1 MVIKGL
7 RLENMG
13 SLKKNIAYKGL
24 LTISNYLL
32 AFITFPYI
40 TRVLGVERFGQVNF
54 ALNVVEYFLIFAT
67 LGINTIGTREIAA
80 VNGVQKKLNHVFS
93 SIFGMNFVL
102 TIIVSI
108 IFLISIQLITK
119 FNENSC
125 LLYIGLGKI
134 ISTCFLVEWFYTG
147 IEKFK
152 YITIRSLLIKILYVI
167 SVFIF
172 VKTRTDYILYFLLT
186 VGAVVLNAIVNFLF
200 CRKLVKIDWHDFYN
214 FEFIKPNIILG
225 IQALMTST
233 YMTFNVMWLG
243 LVSTDVQVGY
253 YTTAFRLYF
262 IAISL
267 FGAYTAVM
275 IPRMSAI
282 VAEGNNELFRVL
294 LRKSFRIC
302 ILFCIPIIIVGVIFT
317 PFIIYLVAGHGY
329 EGAIIPMRIIM
340 PAVLFVCIAQVI
352 ALQILVPFK
361 KDKALLV
368 ASIAGASLALIFNFI
383 FVKNYGA
390 IGSALTL
397 LFSEFCVTSI
407 YLIYYTKYFNH
418 NI

>member
-125 LLYIGLGKI
+125 LLYIGLG
-134 ISTCFLVEWFYTG
+134 
-147 IEKFK
+147 
-152 YITIRSLLIKILYVI
+152 
-167 SVFIF
+167 
-172 VKTRTDYILYFLLT
+172 
-186 VGAVVLNAIVNFLF
+186 
-200 CRKLVKIDWHDFYN
+200 
-214 FEFIKPNIILG
+214 
-225 IQALMTST
+225 
-233 YMTFNVMWLG
+233 
-243 LVSTDVQVGY
+243 
-253 YTTAFRLYF
+253 
-262 IAISL
+262 
-267 FGAYTAVM
+267 
-275 IPRMSAI
+275 
-282 VAEGNNELFRVL
+282 
-294 LRKSFRIC
+294 
-302 ILFCIPIIIVGVIFT
+302 
-317 PFIIYLVAGHGY
+317 
-329 EGAIIPMRIIM
+329 RII
-340 PAVLFVCIAQVI
+340 
-352 ALQILVPFK
+352 
-361 KDKALLV
+361 
-368 ASIAGASLALIFNFI
+368 
-383 FVKNYGA
+383 
-390 IGSALTL
+390 
-397 LFSEFCVTSI
+397 
-407 YLIYYTKYFNH
+407 
-418 NI
+418 

>member
-294 LRKSFRIC
+294 LRKSFKIC
-302 ILFCIPIIIVGVIFT
+302 ILFCIPIIIIGIIFT

-361 KDKALLV
+361 KDKVLLV

-383 FVKNYGA
+383 FV
-390 IGSALTL
+390 
-397 LFSEFCVTSI
+397 
-407 YLIYYTKYFNH
+407 
-418 NI
+418 NISVH

>member
-407 YLIYYTKYFNH
+407 N
-418 NI
+418 

>member
-1 MVIKGL
+1 
-7 RLENMG
+7 MG

-67 LGINTIGTREIAA
+67 LGINIIGTREIAA

-172 VKTRTDYILYFLLT
+172 VKTQTDYILYFLLT

-225 IQALMTST
+225 IQALMSST

-282 VAEGNNELFRVL
+282 VAEGNNELFRML
-294 LRKSFRIC
+294 LRKSFKIC
-302 ILFCIPIIIVGVIFT
+302 ILFCIPIIIVGIIFT

-329 EGAIIPMRIIM
+329 EGAIMPMRIIM

-361 KDKALLV
+361 KDKVLLV

-397 LFSEFCVTSI
+397 SLSEFCVTSI
-407 YLIYYTKYFNH
+407 YLIYYAKFINH
-418 NI
+418 TSLI